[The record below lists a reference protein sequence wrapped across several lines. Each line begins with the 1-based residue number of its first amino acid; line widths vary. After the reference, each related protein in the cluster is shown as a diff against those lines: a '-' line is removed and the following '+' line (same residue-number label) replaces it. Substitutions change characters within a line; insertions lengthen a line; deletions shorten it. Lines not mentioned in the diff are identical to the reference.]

1 MSAREI
7 ENFLEDNEDLPHEV
21 QGRARGLFNNVPRYV
36 VPDELIDGLTANVAR
51 ANQYKQQLLQMLEM
65 GGVLSDRHFNAI
77 RRLNRYIE
85 FSTRAL
91 AEANE
96 RRANRNLPALSP
108 PRTRPTPPTL
118 TMEPDY
124 QFTASAEEPI
134 IRVAR
139 ELHEDP
145 LDVAAFMHPL
155 DPQIIAARRTLPNPR
170 RYAQNAAARN
180 IWL

>member
-1 MSAREI
+1 MNAREV
-7 ENFLEDNEDLPHEV
+7 ENFLEDTEELAYNV
-21 QGRARGLFNNVPRYV
+21 QGRARGLFHNVPRYV
-36 VPDELIDGLTANVAR
+36 VPDELIDELTANVTR
-51 ANQYKQQLLQMLEM
+51 ANQYKQQLVQYVLETAQ
-65 GGVLSDRHFNAI
+65 LSDRHYDVL
-77 RRLNRYIE
+77 RRLNRYIDI
-85 FSTRAL
+85 STRAL
-91 AEANE
+91 TEANE
-96 RRANRNLPALSP
+96 RRANRNVPAISP

-124 QFTASAEEPI
+124 QFTADAEEPI

-145 LDVAAFMHPL
+145 HDVLAFMHPL
-155 DPQIIAARRTLPNPR
+155 DPQIVAARRLLPNPR